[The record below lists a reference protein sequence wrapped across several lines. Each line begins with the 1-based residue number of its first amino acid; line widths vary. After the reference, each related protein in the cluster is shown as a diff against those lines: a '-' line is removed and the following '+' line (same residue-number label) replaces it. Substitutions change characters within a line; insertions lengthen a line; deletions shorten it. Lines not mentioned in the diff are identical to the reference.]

1 MSTAASVLTRSK
13 ADLPPPKSKKA
24 PKMFTGH
31 HAEIES
37 FIREFVQMMNLY
49 NIPAT
54 ERFELITRYVSRRV
68 AEVIEALTE
77 YQRKD
82 WDGLKKQLKKLYNH
96 IKVEKRY
103 SEKNLDTFV
112 KEWSRKP
119 LHDLSYFRKYQR
131 DFLHIG
137 GWLLQAQKIT
147 DNQYRKAFWMG
158 LPRHIRK
165 HLEARLFQV
174 DPNLSL
180 TTPFPVTM
188 IIEAAEHIF
197 DPSRFDEDPDSDD
210 EESSQESSDDSVT
223 EDESSDDERRPT
235 RKEKRKKKVSFEKET
250 SSKNK
255 KIKDKAP
262 SKIIPPSALPCD
274 KTDEVAELIDRLG
287 KLSINDSAYMPLYF
301 QITSHAPNM
310 IPFLV
315 APPTKSQGD
324 RNIITSTAGTGTNPK
339 PSTSSFNGT
348 LDCYFCG
355 EKGHGMRRCL
365 QAENMIAAGI
375 IVRNDQGRIMWK
387 DGTSIFRTGNETIL
401 AAVNRELA
409 VRNQAS
415 KQTSLIRHSLPF
427 EDVSSSDDDDM
438 DYIVKDGQ
446 VYAAIRPKEDKKP
459 KKKDHQPAKK
469 KLIFDG
475 VDIPKRPIKQED
487 PVPDPHIVMP
497 PPMVFDTPDHPFDPL
512 DDDMFMEDVSL
523 ELPEGKPKKKKLQK
537 TRPDGAPLTVKPE
550 HFDLRT
556 REQIQK
562 EADDKAKERTPPQ
575 KQQSQLQ
582 RSLNMDSLMDKVL
595 GTPTTVTLRE
605 LLGASP
611 TASKKIQDYLRVT
624 RSAQNVQKDS
634 VNFLDMSPLNPQI
647 NRPEYNPHDA
657 KLVNLQVKFKNGQ
670 TANALIDPGSELD
683 IMGNS
688 TWMESGQPMDIRTNT
703 LMRDASNHLTNL
715 RGRCFDIELMAGNF
729 ITTSDFWIG
738 DVPFQILCG
747 QPWQR
752 RNKVNIEERNNGTWL
767 VHQKISGDKLWEL
780 CAIPAHR
787 HADHVDH
794 ADHCDNHFFGQV
806 TKVPKK
812 IDKSKTTLE
821 EVTDEDT

>member
-24 PKMFTGH
+24 PKIFTGH

-37 FIREFVQMMNLY
+37 FIHEFIQMMNLY
-49 NIPAT
+49 NILAT
-54 ERFELITRYVSRRV
+54 ERFELITCYVSRRV
-68 AEVIEALTE
+68 AEVIEALTK

-96 IKVEKRY
+96 IKVEKCY
-103 SEKNLDTFV
+103 SEKHLEAFV
-112 KEWSRKP
+112 KEWSHKA
-119 LHDLSYFRKYQR
+119 LHNLSYFWKYQR

-147 DNQYRKAFWMG
+147 NNQYQKAFWMG
-158 LPRHIRK
+158 LPRHIQK

-180 TTPFPVTM
+180 TMPFPVTM

-197 DPSRFDEDPDSDD
+197 NPSQFDEDPDSDD
-210 EESSQESSDDSVT
+210 KESSQDISDDSDT

-235 RKEKRKKKVSFEKET
+235 RKEKRKKKVSFEKEPT
-250 SSKNK
+250 SKNK

-262 SKIIPPSALPCD
+262 SKIIPPSALPRD

-301 QITSHAPNM
+301 QITSHA
-310 IPFLV
+310 
-315 APPTKSQGD
+315 Q
-324 RNIITSTAGTGTNPK
+324 
-339 PSTSSFNGT
+339 
-348 LDCYFCG
+348 
-355 EKGHGMRRCL
+355 
-365 QAENMIAAGI
+365 NMIAAGI
-375 IVRNDQGRIMWK
+375 IVLNDQGRIMWK

-427 EDVSSSDDDDM
+427 EDVSSSDDNDM

-475 VDIPKRPIKQED
+475 VDIPKRPIKQDD

-512 DDDMFMEDVSL
+512 DDDVFMEDVSI

-562 EADDKAKERTPPQ
+562 EADDKAAKERTPPQ

-595 GTPTTVTLRE
+595 GTPTTVTL
-605 LLGASP
+605 
-611 TASKKIQDYLRVT
+611 
-624 RSAQNVQKDS
+624 
-634 VNFLDMSPLNPQI
+634 
-647 NRPEYNPHDA
+647 
-657 KLVNLQVKFKNGQ
+657 
-670 TANALIDPGSELD
+670 
-683 IMGNS
+683 
-688 TWMESGQPMDIRTNT
+688 
-703 LMRDASNHLTNL
+703 
-715 RGRCFDIELMAGNF
+715 
-729 ITTSDFWIG
+729 
-738 DVPFQILCG
+738 
-747 QPWQR
+747 
-752 RNKVNIEERNNGTWL
+752 
-767 VHQKISGDKLWEL
+767 
-780 CAIPAHR
+780 
-787 HADHVDH
+787 
-794 ADHCDNHFFGQV
+794 
-806 TKVPKK
+806 
-812 IDKSKTTLE
+812 
-821 EVTDEDT
+821 